1 MKVTIAQ
8 PVGEVEMAQES
19 TTQESTS
26 LSTKK
31 KRSRK
36 LRLLSMVAGSIVIV
50 LVAIVGLN
58 LGAGQADGAAAED
71 VEEATAADGTEAT
84 ETEEGEE
91 AEEGD
96 EKAPVPVQV
105 TEVSTGDVSAFISA
119 TANLVAENEVMVLSE
134 VEGRVATL
142 LVEEGDFV
150 RKGQHLVSLVRNEEE
165 IQLRK
170 ATLQEENARAAYQ
183 RAADLMDKELISQE
197 EHDRLK
203 VDFEIAQEVRA
214 EAQWSLERTTIRSPF
229 SGRVT
234 GRMTQAGHHVR
245 PGDELFK
252 ITDFDPLVAR
262 IYLPE
267 RDVIGLD
274 TGREVRI
281 SLNAD
286 QSVSLAGRIQRIS
299 PIVDTATG
307 TVKITVAAISPP
319 KEIRPGSFVTID
331 IVRETHEDTLL
342 LPREAVLRELQ
353 KAHVFIAD
361 GELAEKRAVTLGL
374 EEGDYVEAL
383 TGVEAG
389 DQVIV
394 AGQGGLRDGS
404 PVKVLEAEAAG

>member
-1 MKVTIAQ
+1 MS
-8 PVGEVEMAQES
+8 QES
-19 TTQESTS
+19 GTS
-26 LSTKK
+26 QIQKK
-31 KRSRK
+31 SRSRK
-36 LRLLSMVAGSIVIV
+36 VRLLSMVAGGIVII
-50 LVAIVGLN
+50 LVAIVALN
-58 LGAGQADGAAAED
+58 IGAGQADGAAAED
-71 VEEATAADGTEAT
+71 VEEVAQADDGTEQAEAEGAEEAT
-84 ETEEGEE
+84 EK
-91 AEEGD
+91 GD

-105 TEVSTGDVSAFISA
+105 ADVETGSVSAFISA

-142 LVEEGDFV
+142 LVEEGDSV
-150 RKGQHLVSLVRNEEE
+150 RKGQHLVTLVRDEEE

-170 ATLQEENARAAYQ
+170 VVLKEDNARAAFE
-183 RAADLMDKELISQE
+183 RAEDLVAKELISQE
-197 EHDRLK
+197 EFDRLK
-203 VDFEIAQEVRA
+203 IDFEIVKQERA
-214 EAQWSLERTTIRSPF
+214 ESEWALEKTIIRSPF

-234 GRMTQAGHHVR
+234 GRMTQVGHHVR

-252 ITDFDPLVAR
+252 VTDFEPLVAR

-274 TGREVRI
+274 AGREVRI

-307 TVKITVAAISPP
+307 TVKITVAAVSPP
-319 KEIRPGSFVTID
+319 AAIRPGSFVTVD
-331 IVRETHEDTLL
+331 IVRETHADTLL

-353 KAHVFIAD
+353 KAHVFVAD
-361 GELAEKRAVTLGL
+361 GELAEKRPVTLGL
-374 EEGDYVEAL
+374 EEGEFVEAL
-383 TGVEAG
+383 TGVVVG

-404 PVKVLEAEAAG
+404 PVKILEIESEAAG